1 MVITVEHRSIKK
13 IDYKYF
19 IIIAIPLILSAF
31 VHTWNA
37 GGFPAVHPDEGTYMR
52 RAMHVLEGLG
62 PQDPSSRFDHSPE
75 TNSSYDHPY
84 FGQIF
89 LATIFSIV
97 GFPDSMNFDPTNESS
112 IAMLYTIPRI
122 LMGIIAMVDTFL
134 VYKIAERRYSRNV
147 AFLAAVLFAV
157 MPITWILRRIVLD
170 SILMPF
176 LLSSILL
183 ALYAR
188 DTNHMAN
195 DFSSNNNRANTRIIV
210 FMLSGIF
217 LGIAIFCKAP
227 AFTFIPLVGF
237 IVLINSNKS
246 VKTLFIWIIPVVLIP
261 LIWPV
266 YAISSG
272 QFNEWLE
279 GVLWQGSQRQGDGRT
294 LLDTVGM
301 FFRIDPALFLLGISG
316 LVYAGIKKDFFLL
329 GLAIPYF
336 VFLYAVGWVTHFHWI
351 LILPALC
358 ISSALIISDLSN
370 WIIRK
375 SIRRFVKI
383 LICIIIPTT
392 IFVFGLASTL
402 LLIETNVSAASV

>member
-1 MVITVEHRSIKK
+1 
-13 IDYKYF
+13 
-19 IIIAIPLILSAF
+19 
-31 VHTWNA
+31 
-37 GGFPAVHPDEGTYMR
+37 
-52 RAMHVLEGLG
+52 
-62 PQDPSSRFDHSPE
+62 
-75 TNSSYDHPY
+75 
-84 FGQIF
+84 
-89 LATIFSIV
+89 
-97 GFPDSMNFDPTNESS
+97 
-112 IAMLYTIPRI
+112 
-122 LMGIIAMVDTFL
+122 
-134 VYKIAERRYSRNV
+134 
-147 AFLAAVLFAV
+147 
-157 MPITWILRRIVLD
+157 
-170 SILMPF
+170 MPF

-301 FFRIDPALFLLGISG
+301 FFRIDPDFISTRNIRISICG
-316 LVYAGIKKDFFLL
+316 YKERFF
-329 GLAIPYF
+329 
-336 VFLYAVGWVTHFHWI
+336 
-351 LILPALC
+351 
-358 ISSALIISDLSN
+358 
-370 WIIRK
+370 
-375 SIRRFVKI
+375 SIRTCHTLFCF
-383 LICIIIPTT
+383 LICCRMGHSFSLDLDFTC
-392 IFVFGLASTL
+392 FMH
-402 LLIETNVSAASV
+402 